1 MLHIDLSGEQVTK
14 IRFALS
20 PMAETSMVL
29 LAATRR
35 PLRSRLSS
43 TTWLVIKEH
52 RLEYLATLCRSRSS
66 HLPSFIAPLPAGY
79 EADVEDQLHAIAT
92 TPARQ
97 VADEMSAFFAD
108 RGEFAPRRPVSDK
121 VILRVQGAGRLSQQD
136 PQRLAQHMAEELA
149 CFWRQLMAGQWS
161 DIKSRLE
168 AEVARQADTVV
179 RRGWAAAF
187 PNMHPALSWSEGGL
201 TIDTPCD
208 GRIFWSR
215 SLILLPSVHADRPGL
230 FTDVHKQHDTA
241 LAYPAGQVETTPAA
255 ADRPLGQV
263 LGRTRLALLKS
274 LGLARTTAELA
285 EIHELTAGSISY
297 HLTRLHTAGL
307 VHRQRRGRSVYY
319 RRSSQADLLIHGVG
333 D

>member
-1 MLHIDLSGEQVTK
+1 
-14 IRFALS
+14 
-20 PMAETSMVL
+20 MVL
-29 LAATRR
+29 LAAARR

-43 TTWLVIKEH
+43 TIWLVFKEH
-52 RLEYLATLCRSRSS
+52 RLEYLAALCRSRSS
-66 HLPSFIAPLPAGY
+66 YLPSFIAPLPSGY
-79 EADVEDQLHAIAT
+79 EPDVQDQLHAIAT
-92 TPARQ
+92 TPASQ
-97 VADEMSAFFAD
+97 VTDEMSAFFAD
-108 RGEFAPRRPVSDK
+108 TGEFAPRRAVSDK
-121 VILRVQGAGRLSQQD
+121 VLLRVQGAGRLSQQD
-136 PQRLAQHMAEELA
+136 PQSLAQRMADELA
-149 CFWRQLMAGQWS
+149 CFWDQLMAHQWS
-161 DIKSRLE
+161 AIRSQLE
-168 AEVARQADTVV
+168 AEVTRQADTVV
-179 RRGWAAAF
+179 RHGWAAVF
-187 PNMHPALSWSEGGL
+187 LDMHPSLSWSEGGL

-215 SLILLPSVHADRPGL
+215 SLILLPSVHAHRPGL
-230 FTDVHKQHDTA
+230 FTDVHKQRDTA
-241 LAYPAGQVETTPAA
+241 LAYPAGRVESAPAT

>member
-52 RLEYLATLCRSRSS
+52 RLEYLAALCRGRPSY
-66 HLPSFIAPLPAGY
+66 LPSFMAPLPSGY
-79 EADVEDQLHAIAT
+79 EPDVEDQLHAIAT
-92 TPARQ
+92 TPARR
-97 VADEMSAFFAD
+97 VADEMSAFFTEG
-108 RGEFAPRRPVSDK
+108 GEFTHRRPVSDK
-121 VILRVQGAGRLSQQD
+121 VLLRVHGAGRLSQRD
-136 PQRLAQHMAEELA
+136 PQSLAQRIADELA
-149 CFWRQLMAGQWS
+149 CFWNQLMTRQWS
-161 DIKSRLE
+161 NIRSHLE
-168 AEVARQADTVV
+168 AEVSRQADTVV
-179 RRGWAAAF
+179 RHGWVAAF
-187 PNMHPALSWSEGGL
+187 PNMHPSLSWREGGL
-201 TIDTPCD
+201 AIDTPCD

-215 SLILLPSVHADRPGL
+215 SLILLPSVHAHRPGL
-230 FTDVHKQHDTA
+230 FADIHKQRDTA
-241 LAYPAGQVETTPAA
+241 LTYPAGQMETAPAA

-285 EIHELTAGSISY
+285 EMHTLTAGSISY